1 MKLSTLA
8 LAPITAALLTFNAS
22 AKGHDHDNQRAI
34 FFPGETVQDT
44 VKVEVE
50 PSATQSLKLGQKII
64 ICMSA
69 SLITAKPPFKNWA
82 RIPTG

>member
-50 PSATQSLKLGQKII
+50 PSA
-64 ICMSA
+64 
-69 SLITAKPPFKNWA
+69 
-82 RIPTG
+82 